1 MMLLVSRCRFVL
13 PLVGS
18 LLAWCGPLP
27 AAEPPGEEPNSRQLE
42 RTFEQRVKPF
52 LETYCRSCHGSAKP
66 KGELDLTPLRSADS
80 VAEDHKRWELV
91 LDRLR
96 AGDMPPE
103 EAEKQPS
110 QDHRREVM
118 AWIEAA
124 RANAGEKAAGDPGP
138 VPVRRLS
145 NAEYNYTIRDLT
157 GVDLAPTKDFPVD
170 PANEAGFDNSAES
183 LSTSPALVKK
193 YLDAARRVA
202 DHLALTA
209 DGFVFAPHPVIAETD
224 RDKFSV
230 NRIVAFYRRQPT
242 DFADYFLAAW
252 KYKTRVRRGQPEA
265 TLDGLAAEAHISAK
279 YLATVWG
286 VLSEPAEPVGPI
298 AALQALWNGIPD
310 DTDPAAARSVCDQM
324 RSFITD
330 LRPKLV
336 EKVENLRS
344 PKMQNGSQPLVIWK
358 NEQMAANHT
367 RYAPGSALK
376 LERSTLPEG
385 SAAAKAMEV
394 PESEADQPKYEA
406 TFETFCEVFP
416 AAFYISERG
425 RVFQNEESRG
435 RLLSAGFHNQQGYFR
450 DDGPLCRLLLSDA
463 ENRELD
469 RLWHEFDLIADTQQ
483 RQYRAF
489 IWYERAESGFIR
501 DEVFDSFR
509 SEDKDSVTEKRIR
522 DLETVYLAKAVDAGA
537 KETAR
542 KAITDYFDSMNR
554 KIRGIEAARIEAEP
568 KHVAALVA
576 FAGQAY
582 RRPLAAAE
590 RESVAAF
597 YRMLRD
603 KEGLRHEDAI
613 RDGLVSVLMSPN
625 FLFRLGSSG
634 SSPEK
639 TATDKSIPLDDY
651 ELANRL
657 SYFLWA
663 SMPDEELLARA
674 AAGELHRPEILAAQ
688 VDRMLKSPKVR
699 GMAVEFA
706 GNWLDFRRFEEHN
719 AVDRERFP
727 AFDNDLRQAMF
738 EEPVRFFTDLATQ
751 GGSVLDCLYG
761 DYTFVNRPLAKHYGM
776 PFPEGAADDVWVRVD
791 RAGEYGRGGLL
802 PMSVF
807 LTKNAP
813 GLRTSPVKR
822 GYWVARRLLGEH
834 IPAPPPDVPELP
846 ADESKAERPLR
857 EALAKHREIASCA
870 SCHQRF
876 DSLGLVFEGYGPVG
890 ERRSVDLGG
899 RPVDAHAEFPD
910 GGDGNGLAGLTKY
923 IRDRRQQDFVDNL
936 NRKLL
941 TYALGRSL
949 QLSDEKLVRELRE
962 SLEKDDFRFP
972 AIVQTI
978 VASPQFRHRRAPAL
992 RSQSRSK

>member
-1 MMLLVSRCRFVL
+1 MPPVLRSRFVL
-13 PLVGS
+13 AFAAGVLACGGRLV
-18 LLAWCGPLP
+18 
-27 AAEPPGEEPNSRQLE
+27 AAEPAAGELE
-42 RTFEQRVKPF
+42 RTFEERVQPF
-52 LETYCRSCHGSAKP
+52 LETYCGSCHGSTKP
-66 KGELDLTPLRSADS
+66 KGELDLTPLRSAGS

-96 AGDMPPE
+96 TGDMPPE
-103 EAEKQPS
+103 DSEKQPG
-110 QDHRREVM
+110 QELRREVI

-124 RANAGEKAAGDPGP
+124 RADAGEKSAGDPGP

-157 GVDLAPTKDFPVD
+157 GVDIAPTKDFPVD

-193 YLDAARRVA
+193 YLDAARKVA

-230 NRIVAFYRRQPT
+230 NRIVDFYKRQPT

-252 KYKTRVRRGQPEA
+252 KYKTRARQGQPDA
-265 TLDGLAAEAHISAK
+265 TLDRLAAEARISAK
-279 YLATVWG
+279 YLATVWD
-286 VLSEPAEPVGPI
+286 VLSGPAEPVGPI
-298 AALQALWNGIPD
+298 AALQRLWNGIPEEA
-310 DTDPAAARSVCDQM
+310 DPAAAKAACDQM
-324 RSFITD
+324 RSFITE

-336 EKVENLRS
+336 AKIDNLKSRR
-344 PKMQNGSQPLVIWK
+344 MQDGSQPLVIWK

-367 RYAPGSALK
+367 RYNPGSALK
-376 LERSTLPEG
+376 LELSSLPEG
-385 SAAAKAMEV
+385 SAAAQAMTI
-394 PESEADQPKYEA
+394 PGNEADQPKYEA
-406 TFETFCEVFP
+406 TFHRFCEVFP

-450 DDGPLCRLLLSDA
+450 DDGPLCRLLLSAA

-469 RLWHEFDLIADTQQ
+469 RLWQEFDLIADTQQ

-537 KETAR
+537 QETAR
-542 KAITDYFDSMNR
+542 TAITDYFDAMNQ
-554 KIRGIEAARIEAEP
+554 KIRGVETARIEAEP

-576 FAGQAY
+576 FAEKAY

-597 YRMLRD
+597 YRMLRE

-625 FLFRLGSSG
+625 FLFRLGSSAA
-634 SSPEK
+634 SSGK
-639 TATDKSIPLDDY
+639 TTADKSIPLDDF

-663 SMPDEELLARA
+663 SMPDEDLLSRA
-674 AAGELHRPEILAAQ
+674 AAGELRQPQVLAAQ
-688 VDRMLKSPKVR
+688 VDRMLRSSKVR

-727 AFDNDLRQAMF
+727 TFDNDLRQAMF
-738 EEPVRFFTDLATQ
+738 EEPVRFFSDLAARD
-751 GGSVLDCLYG
+751 GSVLDALYG
-761 DYTFVNRPLAKHYGM
+761 DYTFVNKPLARHYGM
-776 PFPEGAADDVWVRVD
+776 PFPNGVADDAWIRID
-791 RAGEYGRGGLL
+791 RADEYGRGGLL

-822 GYWVARRLLGEH
+822 GYWVAKRLLGEH

-899 RPVDAHAEFPD
+899 RPVDAHAQFPD

-949 QLSDEKLVRELRE
+949 QLSDEKLLRELRE
-962 SLEKDDFRFP
+962 SLEKHDFRFA

-978 VASPQFRHRRAPAL
+978 VASPQFRHRRAPAAPPL
-992 RSQSRSK
+992 SSQSRLP

>member
-1 MMLLVSRCRFVL
+1 MPRVLRFRFVL
-13 PLVGS
+13 SFAAGIFACGG
-18 LLAWCGPLP
+18 LL
-27 AAEPPGEEPNSRQLE
+27 AAEPAPGELE
-42 RTFEQRVKPF
+42 RTFEQRVRPF
-52 LETYCRSCHGSAKP
+52 LENYCGSCHGSTKP
-66 KGELDLTPLRSADS
+66 KGELDLTPLRSAGS

-96 AGDMPPE
+96 TGDMPPE
-103 EAEKQPS
+103 DAAKQPA
-110 QDHRREVM
+110 QELRREVI

-124 RANAGEKAAGDPGP
+124 RADAGEKSAGDPGS

-157 GVDLAPTKDFPVD
+157 GVDIAPTKDFPVD

-193 YLDAARRVA
+193 YLDAARKVA
-202 DHLALTA
+202 DYLALTA

-230 NRIVAFYRRQPT
+230 NRIVAFYKRQPT
-242 DFADYFLAAW
+242 DFADYFHAAW
-252 KYKTRVRRGQPEA
+252 KYKTRARHGQPDA
-265 TLDGLAAEAHISAK
+265 TLDGLAAEARISAK
-279 YLATVWG
+279 YLTTVWE
-286 VLSEPAEPVGPI
+286 VLAGPTEAVGPI
-298 AALQALWNGIPD
+298 AALQALWREIPEEA
-310 DTDPAAARSVCDQM
+310 DPVAAKAVCDQM
-324 RSFITD
+324 RSFIKD

-336 EKVENLRS
+336 AKIDNLKS
-344 PKMQNGSQPLVIWK
+344 PRMQDGSQPLVIWK
-358 NEQMAANHT
+358 NERMAANHT

-376 LERSTLPEG
+376 LKPSSLPEG
-385 SAAAKAMEV
+385 SAAAGAMEI
-394 PESEADQPKYEA
+394 PGNETDQPKYEA
-406 TFETFCEVFP
+406 AFHRFCELFP
-416 AAFYISERG
+416 AAFFISERG

-450 DDGPLCRLLLSDA
+450 DDGPLCRLLLDGA
-463 ENRELD
+463 ENQELD
-469 RLWHEFDLIADTQQ
+469 RLWQEFDLIADTQQ

-542 KAITDYFDSMNR
+542 IAITDYFDAMNR
-554 KIRGIEAARIEAEP
+554 KIRGIEAVRIESEP

-576 FAGQAY
+576 FAEKAY

-597 YRMLRD
+597 YQTLRD

-625 FLFRLGSSG
+625 FLFRLGASV
-634 SSPEK
+634 SSPKK
-639 TATDKSIPLDDY
+639 TATDKSIPLDDF

-663 SMPDEELLARA
+663 SMPDEELLSRA
-674 AAGELHRPEILAAQ
+674 AAGELHQPQVLAAQ

-699 GMAVEFA
+699 EMAVEFG

-738 EEPVRFFTDLATQ
+738 EEPVRFLTDLAARD
-751 GGSVLDCLYG
+751 GSVLDALYG
-761 DYTFVNRPLAKHYGM
+761 DYTFVNKPLARHYGM
-776 PFPEGAADDVWVRVD
+776 PFPEGTADDAWVRVD

-822 GYWVARRLLGEH
+822 GYWVAKRLLGEH

-899 RPVDAHAEFPD
+899 RPVDANAQFPD

-949 QLSDEKLVRELRE
+949 QLSDEKLLRELRE
-962 SLEKDDFRFP
+962 SLEKHDFRFA

-978 VASPQFRHRRAPAL
+978 VASPQFRHRRAPAAPAL
-992 RSQSRSK
+992 SSQ